1 MIERAQFA
9 QNTNIYKKGHFKVD
23 GFNGSFL
30 EYLLQEIEGVHGK
43 ACPEVA
49 FIEVANDIDD
59 IENANLSRVVNLH
72 PSVVYASSPDEYPF
86 SKNLPDP
93 ILPPLQY
100 PQVLAPNNINYNEKL
115 MDIYINNIVPIICKP
130 GDDSNYG
137 SAATKDVEAL
147 QILSRRIHFGK
158 FVAEAKFKDAKDHDR
173 YVSLIKARDREGIMQ
188 LLTNH
193 AVEERLL
200 RRLRRKALVYG
211 QEIDDDAG
219 DATSGQQIKGQG
231 QPRIP
236 HDVVADMYEKYVI
249 PLTKEVEVEYLLHR
263 LDYGH
268 FQTKGL
274 TRDGTQ

>member
-1 MIERAQFA
+1 MNFFDSELSLPKIRDELVRLEDSIIFAMIERAQFA

-30 EYLLQEIEGVHGK
+30 EYLLQEIEGVHAK
-43 ACPEVA
+43 V
-49 FIEVANDIDD
+49 
-59 IENANLSRVVNLH
+59 RR
-72 PSVVYASSPDEYPF
+72 YTSPDEYPF

-115 MDIYINNIVPIICKP
+115 MHIYINNIVPIICKP

-158 FVAEAKFKDAKDHDR
+158 FVAEAKFKDAKDHDQ

-193 AVEERLL
+193 AVEEKLL

-219 DATSGQQIKGQG
+219 DATSGQQTKGQG

-263 LDYGH
+263 LDYGN

-274 TRDGTQ
+274 TRNGTQ